1 MPTFTGIADGHSN
14 KPFTAF
20 FGAVPYLKR
29 LVNIQKILRHV
40 MIDRLTAKV
49 CQWHTSHCS
58 MEVH

>member
-49 CQWHTSHCS
+49 CQ
-58 MEVH
+58 